1 MPNGFSDLVQVS
13 NPTDRVAATI
23 ETRFPPILPGPL
35 KVRYASAYPALRA
48 RSAGEGT
55 DPPASS
61 PPAGRGRST
70 PSTSRRPQIRERTC
84 GRSPSRPAWPEWGY
98 LGRTRCESDHLLE
111 SVIRFVLIVDR
122 YLVLIADRLA
132 VAASVRAVAGCTES
146 TAKHEHVSIG
156 METTLTYVTP

>member
-1 MPNGFSDLVQVS
+1 MDSQTWCRFQIQLTESRPRSRPVS
-13 NPTDRVAATI
+13 RQSC
-23 ETRFPPILPGPL
+23 PG
-35 KVRYASAYPALRA
+35 RSRSANASAHPARRA

-55 DPPASS
+55 DSPASS

-132 VAASVRAVAGCTES
+132 VAASVRALAGCTES

-156 METTLTYVTP
+156 MEATLTYVTP